1 MKPEILT
8 RTERILIE
16 EECDFIADEFPR
28 MRLQALDILY
38 DLVQDPNPLREVYE
52 QRIQRMYEQQIL

>member
-16 EECDFIADEFPR
+16 EECDFI
-28 MRLQALDILY
+28 
-38 DLVQDPNPLREVYE
+38 QDPNPLREVYE